1 MTKTVRFGVLAT
13 GAVAVMMMGT
23 SPLGAQ
29 EAKPSPKAD
38 SAGRPAAKRSVDT
51 SRRVPPLFGQL
62 GLTPEQ
68 REEIYTIRRKHQEK
82 LDALAKQL
90 ADLQAEMLTECETV
104 LDDSQ
109 KQMLAT
115 RRNTKKP
122 ARQVPASAAAG
133 RDSVAAGKDSAKS
146 SK

>member
-1 MTKTVRFGVLAT
+1 
-13 GAVAVMMMGT
+13 
-23 SPLGAQ
+23 
-29 EAKPSPKAD
+29 
-38 SAGRPAAKRSVDT
+38 
-51 SRRVPPLFGQL
+51 
-62 GLTPEQ
+62 
-68 REEIYTIRRKHQEK
+68 
-82 LDALAKQL
+82 
-90 ADLQAEMLTECETV
+90 MLTECETV